1 AIKVAVIPCG
11 LVPTCAGVTVVEHV
25 AALPPFGARVQVPN
39 TSVLSVDVNAIV
51 PCGLDCGAASVSV
64 MVTAIVLACPTA
76 TVLGVSVTPV
86 VVARLLI
93 VSVCVAEVSTK
104 AWSAPWIMGEPED
117 VPLKK
122 KFTELAV
129 VGMLT
134 LLMPEVQLLSE
145 KNAPVPP
152 EVTLKSTCTGDVGLI
167 PVLPAFCV

>member
-1 AIKVAVIPCG
+1 
-11 LVPTCAGVTVVEHV
+11 
-25 AALPPFGARVQVPN
+25 
-39 TSVLSVDVNAIV
+39 
-51 PCGLDCGAASVSV
+51 
-64 MVTAIVLACPTA
+64 
-76 TVLGVSVTPV
+76 
-86 VVARLLI
+86 
-93 VSVCVAEVSTK
+93 
-104 AWSAPWIMGEPED
+104 MGEPED